1 MAFDGIVTRAMVR
14 KLQDKILLGKIEKVY
29 QPEADEL
36 VFHIHTKNGNV
47 RLFAS
52 AGSAH
57 ARVCFINEN
66 PINPPAPLAFC
77 MLLRKHL
84 QGGRITE
91 IKQKDSER
99 IIEISLE
106 TLNELGFT
114 MSKKLIFEIMGKHSN
129 IILVDIASGKII
141 DSIKRVSFD
150 SSRVRQVLPGMIYQY
165 PPAQGKIPFAE
176 ISDEQLAVLPQ
187 DGKAILRAVGGI
199 APAFAEELATHC
211 GSARTAYFRSVL
223 TAIDSGSYG
232 DIAMSFIKAANQSPI
247 NDTIGIVTAS
257 PDNFDNRFG
266 GDNSSGS
273 DDSFGIATPSLS
285 RNCSLSVSN
294 NCRTSVA
301 EELVSANEQLP
312 AVVYFDE
319 TGKPLDFYP
328 FPLSELETAADVR
341 RFGDLSTAMEFYF
354 DRKETSNQGRQ
365 KSHDLIKSVT
375 ALLDKMYLK
384 KKRLSEDLLK
394 AENSEDLR
402 LYGELLTAN
411 IHLVKAGMKSVE
423 VINYYDGSTVSIPL
437 DVKQSPAKNAQMYF
451 KKYGKSKTAIKEKQI
466 QLEENENEIKYLESV
481 LVFLENTDD
490 VSEIEAIRSELIE
503 TGYVRRRKQAGGFRD
518 KKYKPQPYKYTLSN
532 GMSVLV
538 GRNNKENDIL
548 TCKTA
553 NSKDLWLHTKD
564 IPGSHVIV
572 QSGGIELDEA
582 SIWEAAAIAAY
593 HSKARSSEN
602 VPVDYVTAKYVKKP
616 AGAKPGMV
624 IFTNNRTVWVNPALP
639 ASEQI

>member
-14 KLQDKILLGKIEKVY
+14 ELQDRILLGKIEKVY

-47 RLFAS
+47 KLLAS

-57 ARVCFINEN
+57 ARLCFITEN
-66 PINPPAPLAFC
+66 PVNPPAPLAFC

-91 IKQKDSER
+91 ITQKGSER

-129 IILVDIASGKII
+129 IVLVDIASGKII

-150 SSRVRQVLPGMIYQY
+150 VNRVRQILPGMIYQY
-165 PPAQGKIPFAE
+165 PPAQDKIPFLE
-176 ISDEQLAVLPQ
+176 ISAEQLEALAA
-187 DGKAILRAVGGI
+187 DGKTILRSVGGI
-199 APAFAEELATHC
+199 APAFAEELALRA
-211 GSARTAYFRSVL
+211 GKARSDFMSGIMTAVESPSHGESRVYL
-223 TAIDSGSYG
+223 DESG
-232 DIAMSFIKAANQSPI
+232 API
-247 NDTIGIVTAS
+247 
-257 PDNFDNRFG
+257 
-266 GDNSSGS
+266 
-273 DDSFGIATPSLS
+273 
-285 RNCSLSVSN
+285 
-294 NCRTSVA
+294 
-301 EELVSANEQLP
+301 
-312 AVVYFDE
+312 
-319 TGKPLDFYP
+319 DFYP
-328 FPLSELETAADVR
+328 VPLSELEENCRVE
-341 RFGDLSTAMEFYF
+341 RFGDLSSAMEFYF
-354 DRKETSNQGRQ
+354 GKKESSNQGRQ
-365 KSHDLIKSVT
+365 KSHDLIRAVN

-411 IHLVKAGMKSVE
+411 IHLIQPGMKSVE
-423 VINYYDGSTVSIPL
+423 VTNYYDGSTLSIPL
-437 DVKQSPAKNAQMYF
+437 DVKLSPSKNAQHYF

-466 QLEENENEIKYLESV
+466 QLDENEAEIKYLESV
-481 LVFLENTDD
+481 LSFLENTDD
-490 VSEIEAIRSELIE
+490 VAEIEGIRAELVE
-503 TGYVRRRKQAGGFRD
+503 TGYIRRRRQAGGFKE
-518 KKYKPQPYKYTLSN
+518 KKYKPAPYRYTLSN

-548 TCKTA
+548 TFKTA
-553 NSKDLWLHTKD
+553 GNKDLWLHTKD

-572 QSGGIELDEA
+572 QSGGAELDEEA
-582 SIWEAAAIAAY
+582 VWEAAAIAAY
-593 HSKARSSEN
+593 HSKARTSEN
-602 VPVDYVTAKYVKKP
+602 VPVDYVPIKYVKKP

-624 IFTNNRTVWVNPALP
+624 IFTNNRTVYVNPAVP
-639 ASEQI
+639 K